1 MPPVND
7 EVSASTWAATL
18 RGFNSTQTRLRVA
31 KGEGSRVRDYW
42 TIMDYWTMT
51 IV

>member
-7 EVSASTWAATL
+7 EVSASTWTATL

-31 KGEGSRVRDYW
+31 KGEGSRFLLVC
-42 TIMDYWTMT
+42 
-51 IV
+51 VCVCVQ